1 MRAVS
6 YKKWM
11 DEINDLFLEN
21 YGIDY
26 NSLPDLV
33 FTRDLYD
40 DDLEPDE
47 AYEIIVET
55 LQDEGEL

>member
-1 MRAVS
+1 
-6 YKKWM
+6 M
-11 DEINDLFLEN
+11 DKINDLFLEN

-40 DDLEPDE
+40 DDLDPDE